1 MSVGVHDH
9 GLQMFSPKA
18 PDDFQVKL
26 YTSIGQHIKI
36 SRLLHVH
43 HVSLD
48 SLNMFLQASQDLMR
62 LYKGDYT

>member
-1 MSVGVHDH
+1 
-9 GLQMFSPKA
+9 MFSPKA

-26 YTSIGQHIKI
+26 YTSVGQHIKI